1 MSSPDSDAPDA
12 PRPAHPDT
20 IAAHAGVSPDPAN
33 GALTAALQLS
43 TTFEHSAD
51 AQTPLGFLY
60 QRHDNPNQ
68 QQLERVLARLDG
80 GARALFFAT
89 GMAAGAAVLQA
100 LPPGSHL
107 VIADDTYFGYRA
119 LIARFLAPHGL
130 RHTVVDATD
139 PDAVRAALSAPTALL
154 WVETPSN
161 PRLKVC
167 DIATLAALAREAG
180 ARLLVDGTFAPPP
193 LQHPL
198 ALGADIVL
206 HSTTKD
212 HNGHGD
218 AMGGALTFAA
228 DDDLAAACYDV
239 RRMFGSSASPFS
251 AWMTLRGLRTLPV
264 RLERHCANAAAVAAF
279 LAAHPRVA
287 AVHYP
292 GLEEH
297 PGHAAAT
304 RQMRGYG
311 GMLSFELHG
320 GREVALATARR
331 LQLFTNA
338 TSLGSTESLV
348 EHRASIE
355 GADSVSPA
363 GLLRLSVGLEH
374 AQDLIDDLAQ
384 ALHA

>member
-1 MSSPDSDAPDA
+1 MSSPDRTAP
-12 PRPAHPDT
+12 HPDT
-20 IAAHAGVSPDPAN
+20 IAAHAGVAPDPAN
-33 GALTAALQLS
+33 GAMTVPLQLS
-43 TTFEHSAD
+43 TTFEHTPD
-51 AQTPLGFLY
+51 ARTPLGFLY
-60 QRHDNPNQ
+60 QRYDNPNQ
-68 QQLERVLARLDG
+68 QQLEAVLARMDG
-80 GARALFFAT
+80 GARTLFFAT
-89 GMAAGAAVLQA
+89 GMAAGAAVLQS

-139 PDAVRAALSAPTALL
+139 LDAVRAALSAPTALL

-161 PRLKVC
+161 PRLKIC
-167 DIATLAALAREAG
+167 DIAALATLAHAAG

-193 LQHPL
+193 LQRPL

-206 HSTTKD
+206 HSTTKYL
-212 HNGHGD
+212 NGHGD
-218 AMGGALTFAA
+218 AMGGALTFAQ
-228 DDDLAAACYDV
+228 DDHHAEACYDV

-264 RLERHCANAAAVAAF
+264 RLERHCANARALAGF
-279 LAAHPRVA
+279 LDRHVRIP

-292 GLEEH
+292 GLAGH
-297 PGHAAAT
+297 PGHAVAA
-304 RQMRGYG
+304 RQMRDFG
-311 GMLSFELHG
+311 GMLSFEVEG
-320 GREVALATARR
+320 GREAALATAQR
-331 LQLFTNA
+331 LRLFTNA

-355 GADSVSPA
+355 GADSPTPP

-374 AQDLIDDLAQ
+374 AQDLIEDLAQ
-384 ALHA
+384 ALA